1 MNYKFPADQLDD
13 EFIMKL
19 KSKDY
24 KYSSSDV
31 TKLLRIIYTDVSFS
45 ILLVRYVK
53 TTTYIK

>member
-13 EFIMKL
+13 EFIKKL

-24 KYSSSDV
+24 KYTSSDV

-53 TTTYIK
+53 ITTYIK

>member
-1 MNYKFPADQLDD
+1 MSLYMYLSIVSPNYKFPADQLDD

-31 TKLLRIIYTDVSFS
+31 TKLLRIIYTHVSFLFS
-45 ILLVRYVK
+45 
-53 TTTYIK
+53 